1 MSQEISKTKRLWKER
16 RGHGEGCE
24 LRSWTFSVD
33 HRQNDYLFLYF
44 LLFCITDTMESEA
57 FWKVLKEVLFSS
69 MRWPEDFNLYLQ
81 KLVSLDFVLFPG
93 RFSLTTA
100 VTSQTIV
107 EKYDEWK
114 EYRAKTNKQQQKR
127 QHHSPLFILAVIFFL
142 KKKKKTELLYA
153 NVYMDFLKSKFSIIS
168 WSFQEFFYSLKILR
182 ALVEQLDKGDQ
193 KKNLWGS
200 WLHFYVSKSFLQEC
214 LARPFVLG

>member
-142 KKKKKTELLYA
+142 KKKNKQNYSMLMCTWT
-153 NVYMDFLKSKFSIIS
+153 FLSLSSASYPEAFKN
-168 WSFQEFFYSLKILR
+168 FFTL
-182 ALVEQLDKGDQ
+182 
-193 KKNLWGS
+193 
-200 WLHFYVSKSFLQEC
+200 
-214 LARPFVLG
+214 

>member
-1 MSQEISKTKRLWKER
+1 LSQEISKTKRLWKER

-114 EYRAKTNKQQQKR
+114 EYRAKTNKQQQQQKR

-142 KKKKKTELLYA
+142 KKKKKQNYSMLMCTWT
-153 NVYMDFLKSKFSIIS
+153 FLSLSSASYPEAFKN
-168 WSFQEFFYSLKILR
+168 FFTL
-182 ALVEQLDKGDQ
+182 
-193 KKNLWGS
+193 
-200 WLHFYVSKSFLQEC
+200 
-214 LARPFVLG
+214 